1 MNNLAIAL
9 FCAFIILF
17 LIQVPLLVAFI
28 SKIRRQISA
37 TQQQVTQDDY
47 CLARDSLPSATVIL
61 CLRGADPFLSNCL
74 QGLVSQD
81 YPNYQVQIIVDSQ
94 EDPAS
99 DVVTKTLGDLAQ
111 KHFKVSP
118 LNVRYQTCSLK
129 CSALIQAVSSL
140 DDDCEVVALID
151 SDTVPH
157 STWLRELVL
166 PLANRKI
173 GFTVGNR
180 WYVPIQNS
188 LGSLVRYIWNISAV
202 LQMNF
207 YTIPWGGCLAFR
219 KERLQQLR
227 LLERWQH
234 TLCEDVILHSAMR
247 EQGLEIKF
255 IPSLMMVN
263 REGCQLPDFIRWI
276 SRQMLLV
283 KLYHSSWGAIVSYGL
298 LSSLVLSLQSALLV
312 FSAATFQWHMLAWSL
327 GGLVFYAVA
336 LVAGICFI
344 DKEIRLLLALRG
356 EQIPVL
362 SLLMIAKIF
371 LALPV
376 AQFAFAI
383 SIILA
388 MQVKT
393 VEWRGIFYKI
403 IGPWNIRLVKY
414 YPYSSLGAKANPNT
428 SL

>member
-1 MNNLAIAL
+1 MSNLAIVL
-9 FCAFIILF
+9 FFTFIILF
-17 LIQVPLLVAFI
+17 LIQVPLLVAFV
-28 SKIRRQISA
+28 SKIRRQMSVA
-37 TQQQVTQDDY
+37 QKVTQDAH
-47 CLARDSLPSATVIL
+47 CLTEDSLPGATVIL

-81 YPNYQVQIIVDSQ
+81 YPNYQVRIIVDSQ

-99 DVVTKTLGDLAQ
+99 GVIIKALDNLEQ
-111 KHFKVSP
+111 KHVKVSP

-157 STWLRELVL
+157 RTWLRELVL
-166 PLANRKI
+166 PLADRKV
-173 GFTVGNR
+173 GLTAGNR
-180 WYVPIQNS
+180 WYVPLKNQW
-188 LGSLVRYIWNISAV
+188 GSLARYLWNISAV

-234 TLCEDVILHSAMR
+234 TLSEDVILHSAMR
-247 EQGLEIKF
+247 EQGLDIKF

-263 REGCQLPDFIRWI
+263 REGCRLPDFIRWI
-276 SRQMLLV
+276 SRQMIMV
-283 KLYHSSWGAIVSYGL
+283 KLYHSSWWAIVSYGL
-298 LSSLVLSLQSALLV
+298 LSSLVLSLQIILLL
-312 FSAATFQWHMLAWSL
+312 FSATTFQWHMLAWSV
-327 GGLVFYAVA
+327 GGLAFYGVA
-336 LVAGICFI
+336 LVAGICFL
-344 DKEIRLLLALRG
+344 DREIRLLLALRD
-356 EQIPVL
+356 EQIPIL
-362 SLLMIAKIF
+362 SPSMIAKIF

-376 AQFAFAI
+376 TQFAFAT
-383 SIILA
+383 SIVLA
-388 MQVKT
+388 MRIKT